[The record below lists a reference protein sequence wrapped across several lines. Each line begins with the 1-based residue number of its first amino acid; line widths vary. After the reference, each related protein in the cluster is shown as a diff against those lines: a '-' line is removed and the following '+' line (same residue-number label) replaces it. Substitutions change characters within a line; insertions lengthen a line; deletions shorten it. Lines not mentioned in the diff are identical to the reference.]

1 MKYYLNN
8 RRMCHNKK
16 YLLKKLMNYPE
27 ISNDE
32 YLNLIKIKNKINDN
46 NELEIIENKINLY
59 NEKQIIID
67 MIKLTNIPF
76 ESD

>member
-1 MKYYLNN
+1 
-8 RRMCHNKK
+8 MCQNKK

-76 ESD
+76 ESN

>member
-1 MKYYLNN
+1 
-8 RRMCHNKK
+8 MCHNKK
-16 YLLKKLMNYPE
+16 YLLKKLMNYPD

-32 YLNLIKIKNKINDN
+32 YLNLIKIKNKINHN

-76 ESD
+76 KSD

>member
-1 MKYYLNN
+1 
-8 RRMCHNKK
+8 MCHNKK
-16 YLLKKLMNYPE
+16 YLLKKLMNYPD

-46 NELEIIENKINLY
+46 NELEIIQNKINLY

-76 ESD
+76 ESN

>member
-8 RRMCHNKK
+8 RIMCQNKK
-16 YLLKKLMNYPE
+16 YLLKKLMNYPD

-76 ESD
+76 ESN

>member
-1 MKYYLNN
+1 
-8 RRMCHNKK
+8 MCNIKK

-32 YLNLIKIKNKINDN
+32 YLKLIKIKNNINDNNDN
-46 NELEIIENKINLY
+46 NELEIIENKIILY

-76 ESD
+76 KSN